1 MRPLSTNY
9 ITSRFPTRVLTVFSV
24 IGNGNVNII
33 ADLKAA
39 MTHIC
44 CILPSNTML
53 QSKYQRNSKEEYRFS
68 T

>member
-9 ITSRFPTRVLTVFSV
+9 ITSRIPTRVLTVLSV

-53 QSKYQRNSKEEYRFS
+53 QSKYQRNSKDEYRFS